1 MIRFEQIK
9 IGYTQ
14 ALIEIQRLT
23 LNAGKVY
30 ALVGRN
36 GIGKSTFLNSIIGQV
51 PLLSGSL
58 FLNEIELHKISR
70 LELPKLIAYVE
81 SRFDGVEYL
90 SVFDY
95 LALGRSPYTNSFGS
109 LNESDKQIIMQVITD
124 LNLDHLLKKET
135 SEISDG
141 ERQLCAVAR
150 ALIQTTPIILLD
162 EPTAFLDYLNRQ
174 KLIQLLVSIAE
185 KQQKTIIIS
194 SHDIDICIDNALDFL
209 IVSGGQISDTVTND
223 KKIVIKEMEKE

>member
-14 ALIEIQRLT
+14 ALIEIQSLT
-23 LNAGKVY
+23 LNTGKVY

-51 PLLSGSL
+51 PLLSGRL
-58 FLNEIELHKISR
+58 VLNEIELQKISR
-70 LELPKLIAYVE
+70 FELPKLIAYVE

-109 LNESDKQIIMQVITD
+109 LNESDKQIIMQVIAD
-124 LNLDHLLKKET
+124 LNLDHLLKKGT

-185 KQQKTIIIS
+185 KQQKTIILS
-194 SHDIDICIDNALDFL
+194 SHDIDICIENALDFL

>member
-1 MIRFEQIK
+1 MIRFEKIK

-14 ALIEIQRLT
+14 ALIEIQSLT
-23 LNAGKVY
+23 LNTGKVY

-51 PLLSGSL
+51 PLLSGRL
-58 FLNEIELHKISR
+58 FLNEIELQKISR
-70 LELPKLIAYVE
+70 FELPKLIAYVE

-109 LNESDKQIIMQVITD
+109 LNESDKQIIMQVIAD
-124 LNLDHLLKKET
+124 LNLDHLLKKGT

-185 KQQKTIIIS
+185 KQQKTIILS
-194 SHDIDICIDNALDFL
+194 SHDIDICIENALDFL

>member
-14 ALIEIQRLT
+14 ALIEIQSLT

-51 PLLSGSL
+51 PLLSGRL
-58 FLNEIELHKISR
+58 FLNEIELQKISR
-70 LELPKLIAYVE
+70 FELPKLIAYVE

-109 LNESDKQIIMQVITD
+109 LNESDKQIIMQVIAD
-124 LNLDHLLKKET
+124 LNLDHLLKKGT

-174 KLIQLLVSIAE
+174 KLIQLMVSIAE
-185 KQQKTIIIS
+185 KQQKTIILS
-194 SHDIDICIDNALDFL
+194 SHDIDICIENALDFL

>member
-14 ALIEIQRLT
+14 ALIEIQSLT

-58 FLNEIELHKISR
+58 FLNEIESQKISR
-70 LELPKLIAYVE
+70 FELPKLIAYVE

-109 LNESDKQIIMQVITD
+109 LNESDKQIIMQVIAD
-124 LNLDHLLKKET
+124 LNLDHLLKKGT

-185 KQQKTIIIS
+185 KQQKTIILS
-194 SHDIDICIDNALDFL
+194 SHDIDICIENALDFL
-209 IVSGGQISDTVTND
+209 IVSGGHISDTVTND

>member
-14 ALIEIQRLT
+14 ALIEIQSLT
-23 LNAGKVY
+23 LNTGKVY

-51 PLLSGSL
+51 PLLSGRL
-58 FLNEIELHKISR
+58 FLNEIELQKISR
-70 LELPKLIAYVE
+70 FELPKLIAYVE

-109 LNESDKQIIMQVITD
+109 LNESDKQIIMQVIAD
-124 LNLDHLLKKET
+124 LNLDHLLKKGT

-174 KLIQLLVSIAE
+174 KLIQLMVSIAK
-185 KQQKTIIIS
+185 KQQKTIILS
-194 SHDIDICIDNALDFL
+194 SHDIDICIENALDFL
-209 IVSGGQISDTVTND
+209 IVSGGQIRDTVTND

>member
-14 ALIEIQRLT
+14 ALIEIQSLT

-51 PLLSGSL
+51 PLLSGRL
-58 FLNEIELHKISR
+58 FLNEIELQKISR
-70 LELPKLIAYVE
+70 FELPKLIAYVE

-109 LNESDKQIIMQVITD
+109 LNESDKQIIMQVIAD
-124 LNLDHLLKKET
+124 LNLDHLLKKGT

-185 KQQKTIIIS
+185 KQQKTIILS
-194 SHDIDICIDNALDFL
+194 SHDIDICIENALDFL

>member
-14 ALIEIQRLT
+14 ALIEIQSLT

-51 PLLSGSL
+51 PLLSGRL
-58 FLNEIELHKISR
+58 FLNEIELQKISR
-70 LELPKLIAYVE
+70 FELPKLIAYVE

-90 SVFDY
+90 SVFYY

-109 LNESDKQIIMQVITD
+109 LNESDKQIIMQVIAD
-124 LNLDHLLKKET
+124 LNLDHLLKKGT

-174 KLIQLLVSIAE
+174 KLIQLMVSIAE
-185 KQQKTIIIS
+185 KQQKTIILS
-194 SHDIDICIDNALDFL
+194 SHDIDICIENALDFL

>member
-1 MIRFEQIK
+1 MIRFEKIK

-14 ALIEIQRLT
+14 ALIEIQSLT

-51 PLLSGSL
+51 PLLSGRL
-58 FLNEIELHKISR
+58 FLNEIELQKISR
-70 LELPKLIAYVE
+70 FELPKLIAYVE

-109 LNESDKQIIMQVITD
+109 LNESDKQIIMQVIAD
-124 LNLDHLLKKET
+124 LNLDHLLKKGT

-185 KQQKTIIIS
+185 KQQKTIILS
-194 SHDIDICIDNALDFL
+194 SHDIDICIENALDFL